1 MTLSAK
7 KTPLISATAG
17 AALLLGFA
25 WAGPAMA
32 NLYAQ
37 GDGPIACHDFTRGSN
52 GSWTVLRATTISSRG
67 VELSVAPGET
77 FAKNQFINGI
87 EPTTVLDR
95 NCGNM

>member
-1 MTLSAK
+1 MTLSIK
-7 KTPLISATAG
+7 KTPLISAAAAAG
-17 AALLLGFA
+17 LFLGFA

-37 GDGPIACHDFTRGSN
+37 GDGPIACHDFQRGTN
-52 GSWTVLRATTISSRG
+52 GSWTALHATTISSQG
-67 VELSVAPGET
+67 VELNVAPGET
-77 FAKNQFINGI
+77 FSKNQFIDGI